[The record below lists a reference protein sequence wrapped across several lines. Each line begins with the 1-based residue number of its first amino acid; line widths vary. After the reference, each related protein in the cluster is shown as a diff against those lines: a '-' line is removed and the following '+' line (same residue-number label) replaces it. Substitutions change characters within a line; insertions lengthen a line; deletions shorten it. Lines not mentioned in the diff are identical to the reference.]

1 MSVQARTESPIA
13 AERAVEPV
21 YLTPRDVARRLS
33 VSTKTIGRWIK
44 ARQMPVTT
52 LPSGTLRF
60 HPDRLEVWLQQRT
73 NGTRHQIRSVTAKPA
88 KSASAQE
95 VPSGPTR
102 G

>member
-1 MSVQARTESPIA
+1 VSAQERPESPIA

-21 YLTPRDVARRLS
+21 YLTPRDVAKRLS
-33 VSTKTIGRWIK
+33 VSTKTVGRWIK

-60 HPDRLEVWLQQRT
+60 HPDRLEMWLSQRT
-73 NGTRHQIRSVTAKPA
+73 NGTRHQIRSAPANPA
-88 KSASAQE
+88 KSASSHE
-95 VPSGPTR
+95 VPNGPAR